1 MSVRF
6 REWANSP
13 SPEFPECA
21 TRSISLNP
29 GEFTSHL
36 SLFTGMG
43 CCNREPGLVR
53 PYLRRFR
60 SARSCSPS
68 GAGRFAVRSCPTA
81 VSLSP
86 GASGSLPMQGI
97 QPGNKAFSRTDQ
109 GYPAASQIRGQD
121 GEHWPAIA
129 RPSSSWPP
137 PRWLPRSRSVHKTNR
152 IFPVV
157 SGVPAK
163 FVQHHSFGF
172 APSFAVA
179 LVNGSEIFPLR
190 LVPQSTLIKIVFESG
205 YILCVSTA
213 PPLVTFS
220 MARLTRLTRRE
231 NPVKIP
237 HRLTSAR
244 HLCFPCAS

>member
-13 SPEFPECA
+13 SPEFPECD

-60 SARSCSPS
+60 SARCCSPS

-86 GASGSLPMQGI
+86 GASGSACQSRAAGQQGL
-97 QPGNKAFSRTDQ
+97 QPHRPGISCRFPDPRPGWRALAGHS
-109 GYPAASQIRGQD
+109 AAVVLRA
-121 GEHWPAIA
+121 PL
-129 RPSSSWPP
+129 
-137 PRWLPRSRSVHKTNR
+137 RWLPRSRSVHKTNR

-220 MARLTRLTRRE
+220 MARWLD
-231 NPVKIP
+231 
-237 HRLTSAR
+237 
-244 HLCFPCAS
+244 